1 MLMLL
6 LVYISTQRYRVLT
19 KGVMKLLLDNRKL
32 RILQA
37 IIDDYIHTAEPVGS
51 RTIAKKHELGLSSA
65 TIRNEMADL
74 EEMGF
79 LEQPYTSAGRVPSD
93 KGYRLYVDQLMQIAV
108 LSEID
113 IEKIRNAMDI
123 RINELSQ
130 IIRNASVV
138 MSKFT
143 NYTSMAVTPHTK
155 KSVLKAVQVVPIE
168 KGKALVIIVT
178 DSNVVRNSLVRIA
191 EKITPDYVIQ
201 VSNLLNDKLKGFTL
215 DMLKSNVILNDEIE
229 QLTSLPYGLIKPILD
244 GIEDLIKAIDQPEIY
259 LEGITNILNFPEFK
273 EVQKAKDFLNILDE
287 KNLVSDLLISNLY
300 SNNDI
305 VIQIGSENVIKG
317 IKECSLVTAS
327 YSIGDHV
334 IGTIGI
340 IGPTR
345 MEYSKVVSSMNH
357 IRNKINQEI
366 LKLLGDG

>member
-1 MLMLL
+1 
-6 LVYISTQRYRVLT
+6 
-19 KGVMKLLLDNRKL
+19 MKVLLDDRKL

-37 IIDDYIHTAEPVGS
+37 IIDDYIHSAEPVGS

-74 EEMGF
+74 EDMGF

-93 KGYRLYVDQLMQIAV
+93 KGYRLYVDQLMQINE
-108 LSEID
+108 LSDTEV
-113 IEKIRNAMDI
+113 EKIRNAMDI

-130 IIRNASVV
+130 LIRNASVV

-143 NYTSMAVTPHTK
+143 KYTSIAVTPHTK
-155 KSVLKAVQVVPIE
+155 KSALKAVQVVPIDQ
-168 KGKALVIIVT
+168 GKALVIIVT
-178 DSNVVRNSLVRIA
+178 DTNIVRNSLVRIS
-191 EKITPDYVIQ
+191 EKITPDFLIQ
-201 VSNLLNDKLKGFTL
+201 VSNMLNDKLKGFTL
-215 DMLKSNVILNDEIE
+215 EMLKSNILSKEME
-229 QLTSLPYGLIKPILD
+229 QLTSLPFGLIKPILD
-244 GIEDLIKAIDQPEIY
+244 GIEDLIKTIDQPEIY
-259 LEGITNILNFPEFK
+259 LEGTTNILNFPEFK
-273 EVQKAKDFLNILDE
+273 EVHKAKEFLNILDE
-287 KNLVSDLLISNLY
+287 KKLVSDLLINNLY
-300 SNNDI
+300 RNNEI
-305 VIQIGSENVIKG
+305 IIQIGNENIIEG

-345 MEYSKVVSSMNH
+345 MEYSKVVSSMNY